1 LNRSSGPRI
10 PPGERR
16 EIGSVNMAIA
26 RLLGL
31 STGGPP
37 PKLFTT
43 LARHRRLYR
52 KWLRFAGAL
61 MPGGRLPRA
70 DSEVLILRT
79 AHNCDCEYE
88 WRHHERLGR
97 EAGLTAAQIAAIR
110 EGPTSSSLSAGQQL
124 LLEAADQLH
133 SARRISDEA
142 WERLRPAY
150 DDDQLI
156 EICMLVGHY
165 EMLAM
170 TINSLEIQPDRSPTR
185 KPPRVIRAVQSALSR
200 RSGS

>member
-1 LNRSSGPRI
+1 MTAGPRI
-10 PPGERR
+10 PPGSQR
-16 EIGSVNMAIA
+16 EIGLINMTIA

-52 KWLRFAGAL
+52 KWLRFAAAL

-79 AHNCDCEYE
+79 AHNCGCEYE
-88 WRHHERLGR
+88 WRHHERLGL
-97 EAGLTAAQIAAIR
+97 EAGLSTEQITALGENPI
-110 EGPTSSSLSAGQQL
+110 SSWLRAEQRL
-124 LLEAADQLH
+124 LAEAADQLH
-133 SARRISDEA
+133 AERRISDEV
-142 WERLRPAY
+142 WQKLRSAY
-150 DDDQLI
+150 DDAQLI

-170 TINSLEIQPDRSPTR
+170 AINTLEIHPDRPPTR
-185 KPPRVIRAVQSALSR
+185 KPPRVIRAVQSALTR
-200 RSGS
+200 RGSS

>member
-1 LNRSSGPRI
+1 L
-10 PPGERR
+10 
-16 EIGSVNMAIA
+16 VNMTIA
-26 RLLGL
+26 RVLGL

-61 MPGGRLPRA
+61 MPGGRLPRV
-70 DSEVLILRT
+70 DSELLILRT

-88 WRHHERLGR
+88 WRHHERLGQ
-97 EAGLTAAQIAAIR
+97 EAGLTPAQVAAVR
-110 EGPTSSSLSAGQQL
+110 EQPISSSLRAEQRL
-124 LLEAADQLH
+124 LLEAADELH
-133 SARRISDEA
+133 AERRISDA
-142 WERLRPAY
+142 VWERLRSAY
-150 DDDQLI
+150 DDAQLI

-170 TINSLEIQPDRSPTR
+170 TINSLEIQPDRPPTR
-185 KPPRVIRAVQSALSR
+185 KPPRVIRAVQARLAR
-200 RSGS
+200 RGGG